1 VLRLIA
7 VGVLAGV
14 AVAGPAA
21 AGAAGAAGGAA
32 KTAELTLTRHSEGH
46 DPRTVTLSCGP
57 DGGGH
62 PYAADACGALWAA
75 DGDFDQLSGTTDPD
89 DCPLQPAPV
98 SVRAEGTWAGVPVDV
113 AKDYLNP
120 CFLDADAGVV
130 FRF

>member
-1 VLRLIA
+1 MLRLIA

-21 AGAAGAAGGAA
+21 GGAAGGAA
-32 KTAELTLTRHSEGH
+32 KAPASELTLTRTAEGH
-46 DPRTVTLSCGP
+46 APRTVTLSCGP

-75 DGDFDQLSGTTDPD
+75 DGDFDQLAGATDPGG
-89 DCPLQPAPV
+89 CPLQSAPV
-98 SVRAEGTWAGVPVDV
+98 SVRAEGTWAGAPVDV

>member
-1 VLRLIA
+1 MLRLIA

-21 AGAAGAAGGAA
+21 AGGAA
-32 KTAELTLTRHSEGH
+32 KAAELTLTRTSEGH

-75 DGDFDQLSGTTDPD
+75 DGDFDQLAGTTDPD
-89 DCPLQPAPV
+89 GCPLQSAPV
-98 SVRAEGTWAGVPVDV
+98 SVRAEGTWAGAPVDV